1 MSGGRG
7 VRSGDG
13 LGLRVVVRLVIRLVI
28 HLDIRGGVSGGV
40 RGCFSSCFGG
50 DVSGQVDEPFG
61 AHHGLDLRHHQR
73 SLTAVGGDAGERL
86 HGLLDRGQVRFELV
100 ELIELVRHGPDG
112 SGRYDPVP
120 P

>member
-1 MSGGRG
+1 MSGARG

-28 HLDIRGGVSGGV
+28 HLDIRGGVSG
-40 RGCFSSCFGG
+40 CFSG

-86 HGLLDRGQVRFELV
+86 HGLLDPGQVRFELV

>member
-13 LGLRVVVRLVIRLVI
+13 PGLRVVVSLIIRLVI
-28 HLDIRGGVSGGV
+28 PGGVSGGV
-40 RGCFSSCFGG
+40 SGCFSS

-100 ELIELVRHGPDG
+100 ELIELVRHGSDG